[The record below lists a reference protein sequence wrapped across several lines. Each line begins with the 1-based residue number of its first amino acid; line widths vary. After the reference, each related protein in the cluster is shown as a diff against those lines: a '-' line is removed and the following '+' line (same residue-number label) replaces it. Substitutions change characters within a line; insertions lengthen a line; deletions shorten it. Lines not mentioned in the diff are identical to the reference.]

1 MGMPRGERVWGR
13 GAAEGMERRGG
24 GQTEPPLF
32 TGIGAG
38 SLILLG
44 WEQRA
49 VILAACLTARG
60 HPRHLLSGGWGCC
73 AGTLNAPGAV
83 PPVTRGSVWLRLVQ
97 TPLWRTGRIPRRCP
111 SGLSHVG
118 RGCHGSV
125 TRSAIS
131 RGRLVLFF
139 LRAPGS
145 YFDLLSGISPRGTH
159 LGFLSAARRG
169 AGIIILGVGRQRLGW
184 ENRSERRQR
193 ALRCASSIHGAG
205 AAGGL
210 TAPPVWQHPTPRRS
224 HPALKDS
231 AAPAV
236 LCCLYLLASVMG

>member
-83 PPVTRGSVWLRLVQ
+83 PPVTRGSVR
-97 TPLWRTGRIPRRCP
+97 
-111 SGLSHVG
+111 
-118 RGCHGSV
+118 
-125 TRSAIS
+125 
-131 RGRLVLFF
+131 
-139 LRAPGS
+139 LRAAPTCPNTTVEDGENPQEMS
-145 YFDLLSGISPRGTH
+145 FRSVPRGQRMPRLSDTQRD
-159 LGFLSAARRG
+159 LEGAFGALLPPCPRFL
-169 AGIIILGVGRQRLGW
+169 L
-184 ENRSERRQR
+184 
-193 ALRCASSIHGAG
+193 
-205 AAGGL
+205 
-210 TAPPVWQHPTPRRS
+210 
-224 HPALKDS
+224 
-231 AAPAV
+231 
-236 LCCLYLLASVMG
+236 